1 MHILFLAFSEVITL
15 LIAFSSTRIN
25 KLALLPTI
33 LVILCTK
40 VFFHDKLDMITMN
53 ISCFVFELGILLNI
67 YSGVTKESSCLFD
80 AAIFLAGLIA
90 GLILYKL
97 GNAKKTTTILVIAW
111 GITILLFVIYFKKA
125 PFINGSR
132 NWINVG
138 GVSIA
143 IAEIYK
149 LLYVIVFS
157 MTAKIYS
164 KSGNGLIQFYCYSC
178 LSCTAFV
185 LLIKEGGTAMEI
197 MYVTLIY
204 GIYIS
209 NKNKEN
215 SHNLLTSPKFP
226 IISAVIIAG
235 LLSVGKK
242 ILLFYCNH
250 NEVSDRLMLI
260 SNRLNTTPLQVENAK
275 ERLLSSPLL
284 AFTLTTYERI
294 PFGTNESTV
303 TDFAFTNLCNI
314 FGFLLPITTL
324 SMLITCLIK
333 SSFKRKDNYLA
344 IGACLLWIVE
354 ILTHILGGLDLFI
367 PFTGVVLPLVSPGKS
382 SLFIHSIFI
391 FFISKE
397 EKT

>member
-15 LIAFSSTRIN
+15 LIAFSSTRI
-25 KLALLPTI
+25 KTLALLPTI
-33 LVILCTK
+33 ILILCTK
-40 VFFHDKLDMITMN
+40 VFFHDKLNMITIN

-67 YSGVTKESSCLFD
+67 YSGITKESSCLFN

-97 GNAKKTTTILVIAW
+97 GNSKKNTTILVIAW
-111 GITILLFVIYFKKA
+111 GITILLFIIFFKKA
-125 PFINGSR
+125 PLINGSR

-164 KSGNGLIQFYCYSC
+164 KSDNGLIQFYCYSC
-178 LSCTAFV
+178 LSCIAF
-185 LLIKEGGTAMEI
+185 LILIKEGGTAMEI

-204 GIYIS
+204 GIYITY
-209 NKNKEN
+209 KNKER
-215 SHNLLTSPKFP
+215 SHNFLTSTKSP
-226 IISAVIIAG
+226 IISAVLIAG

-242 ILLFYCNH
+242 LLLFYCTH

-275 ERLLSSPLL
+275 ERLLSSPIL
-284 AFTLTTYERI
+284 AFNLTTYERI
-294 PFGTNESTV
+294 RFGSHESTV
-303 TDFAFTNLCNI
+303 TDFAFTNLCTI
-314 FGFLLPITTL
+314 FGVLLPIIAL
-324 SMLITCLIK
+324 LMLITCLIK
-333 SSFKRKDNYLA
+333 CSFRRKDNYLA

-354 ILTHILGGLDLFI
+354 ILTHILGGLDII
-367 PFTGVVLPLVSPGKS
+367 PFAGVVLPLVSPGKS
-382 SLFIHSIFI
+382 SLFIHAIFI
-391 FFISKE
+391 MFISKKE
-397 EKT
+397 E